1 VSASRSWLGRSFVTA
16 LVGLA
21 GALSAAPSFAADPV
35 QFATLNGP
43 CTTNGNTVYA
53 APVTS
58 PHAHILMRYTVASG
72 AAYLDS
78 SVDSIAAG
86 DVIWNPRTAGLNTN
100 DPPSVYAFCDSPQT
114 FTATFFD
121 VPTTP
126 TTFSG
131 IGNDTTGSTVE
142 FVAPGSGQYVADLSL
157 SGGGVSMNVVDYQAF
172 GHLTNFASSGQFV
185 LGTMS
190 AGTHDLE
197 ITALAGPRPTW
208 TVRIYALPVA
218 ITDLTFGQPAT
229 RPGAFIQANY
239 TTTGDTV
246 ITAVVRAA
254 NGQPVK
260 TLASAF
266 PVGEGGNSLSWDAT
280 TDAGVPLADG
290 TYTLGITSLDPSGQT
305 SAASTAIV
313 IDGTPPSISVTSP
326 SSIQADGAISGRIS
340 DALTGVASAS
350 VTARGVSDDLKA
362 PSFVYR
368 ESGGFALGRHT
379 IAISATDGAG
389 NVRKLDYVFNVV
401 SKQQYSA
408 SHTST
413 RAAPYLRCSRGN
425 GRPGPA
431 RRRPTACLVFG
442 PGGAFGGGVNLVGLR
457 WTAWGA
463 ATVVGHGVE
472 QGFHL
477 PLAHTRVTVTLFRVR
492 WCGPQRRYTRV
503 RATSR
508 FGTTVVRAIGC
519 SPGSISPARRAAHS

>member
-1 VSASRSWLGRSFVTA
+1 VSASRRRLGRSFVAA

-21 GALSAAPSFAADPV
+21 GVLPAAPAFAADPV

-43 CTTNGNTVYA
+43 CTTNGNTVYGL
-53 APVTS
+53 PVTS

-78 SVDSIAAG
+78 SIDSITAG
-86 DVIWNPRTAGLNTN
+86 DVIWNPRAVGLNTN
-100 DPPSVYAFCDSPQT
+100 DPPSVYAFCDSPET

-157 SGGGVSMNVVDYQAF
+157 SGGGVSMNVVDYLAF
-172 GHLTNFASSGQFV
+172 GHLANFASSGQYV
-185 LGTMS
+185 LGTIS
-190 AGTHDLE
+190 AGSHDLE

-229 RPGAFIQANY
+229 RPGAFIQAKY

-254 NGQPVK
+254 SGQPVK

-290 TYTLGITSLDPSGQT
+290 TYTLGVTSLDPSGQT
-305 SAASTAIV
+305 SAASTPIL
-313 IDGTPPSISVTSP
+313 IDGTPPSISVRSP
-326 SSIQADGAISGRIS
+326 SSIQADGAISGQIS

-350 VTARGVSDDLKA
+350 VTAHGVSGSLR
-362 PSFVYR
+362 PSNFVYR
-368 ESGGFALGRHT
+368 ESGGFSLGRHT

-401 SKQQYSA
+401 SKSN
-408 SHTST
+408 SSHHTS
-413 RAAPYLRCSRGN
+413 AVPYLRCFRGN

-431 RRRPTACLVFG
+431 RRRPTACLLFG

-457 WTAWGA
+457 WTTWGT
-463 ATVVGHGVE
+463 ATVVGHGIE

-477 PLAHTRVTVTLFRVR
+477 PLAHTKVTVTLFRVR
-492 WCGPQRRYTRV
+492 WCGSQRRYTRV

-508 FGTTVVRAIGC
+508 YGTTIVRAIGC
-519 SPGSISPARRAAHS
+519 PAGSISPARGAAHS